1 MFGQDKGKSA
11 YNDKRYGDAKI
22 YYQDIL
28 SKRKNDNA
36 AKFGLGVTAY
46 KQKDIETAL
55 SSLNAA
61 KNSEDS
67 KLASKA
73 YYNLGNM
80 LREQN
85 KMDES
90 LAFYKK
96 AIELDPSD
104 QDAKINFELL
114 KQVMQEQ
121 QNQEQ
126 QNQEQQNQEQQ
137 NQEQQNQEQQNQEQ
151 QNQEQQNQEQQ
162 NQEQQNQEQQN
173 QEQQDQEQQDQE
185 QKDKKENDVQKTDQQ
200 IQAEAILNAL
210 KDQEK
215 INQKRQIKRQGLVK
229 WKKTGESCTHNSN
242 WSLFKYCSVNTDIY
256 RS

>member
-1 MFGQDKGKSA
+1 MIIGQDKGKNA
-11 YNDKRYGDAKI
+11 YDDQRYDDARI

-28 SKRKNDNA
+28 LERKNDNA

-55 SSLNAA
+55 SALNDA
-61 KNSEDS
+61 KNSEDP

-85 KMDES
+85 KIDDG

-96 AIELDPSD
+96 AIELDPND

-114 KQVMQEQ
+114 KQIVQQQE
-121 QNQEQ
+121 
-126 QNQEQQNQEQQ
+126 
-137 NQEQQNQEQQNQEQ
+137 
-151 QNQEQQNQEQQ
+151 
-162 NQEQQNQEQQN
+162 
-173 QEQQDQEQQDQE
+173 QEQQDQ
-185 QKDKKENDVQKTDQQ
+185 KESDEQKTDQQ

-215 INQKRQIKRQGLVK
+215 INQKRQIKTARSRKMVK
-229 WKKTGESCTHNSN
+229 DW
-242 WSLFKYCSVNTDIY
+242 
-256 RS
+256 

>member
-1 MFGQDKGKSA
+1 MIHIILLIVSIHFMFGQDKGKSA
-11 YNDKRYGDAKI
+11 YNDQRYGDAKK

-46 KQKDIETAL
+46 KQKDMKTAL
-55 SSLNAA
+55 SFLNAA

-114 KQVMQEQ
+114 KQAI
-121 QNQEQ
+121 
-126 QNQEQQNQEQQ
+126 
-137 NQEQQNQEQQNQEQ
+137 
-151 QNQEQQNQEQQ
+151 
-162 NQEQQNQEQQN
+162 

-185 QKDKKENDVQKTDQQ
+185 QRDKKENDGQKTDQQ

-215 INQKRQIKRQGLVK
+215 INQKRQIKK
-229 WKKTGESCTHNSN
+229 A
-242 WSLFKYCSVNTDIY
+242 
-256 RS
+256 RSRKMDKDW

>member
-11 YNDKRYGDAKI
+11 YNDQRYGDAKK

-46 KQKDIETAL
+46 KQKDIKTAL
-55 SSLNAA
+55 RSLNTA

-114 KQVMQEQ
+114 KQSIQEQQDQEQQDQEQ
-121 QNQEQ
+121 QN
-126 QNQEQQNQEQQ
+126 
-137 NQEQQNQEQQNQEQ
+137 
-151 QNQEQQNQEQQ
+151 
-162 NQEQQNQEQQN
+162 
-173 QEQQDQEQQDQE
+173 QEQQDQE
-185 QKDKKENDVQKTDQQ
+185 QKDKKENDGQKTDQQ

-215 INQKRQIKRQGLVK
+215 INQKRQIKKASSRK
-229 WKKTGESCTHNSN
+229 MEKDW
-242 WSLFKYCSVNTDIY
+242 
-256 RS
+256 

>member
-1 MFGQDKGKSA
+1 MIHIILLIVSIHFMFGQDKGKSA

-126 QNQEQQNQEQQ
+126 QNQEQQNR
-137 NQEQQNQEQQNQEQ
+137 
-151 QNQEQQNQEQQ
+151 
-162 NQEQQNQEQQN
+162 
-173 QEQQDQEQQDQE
+173 EQQDQEQQDQE
-185 QKDKKENDVQKTDQQ
+185 QRAKKEDDEQTTAQQ
-200 IQAEAILNAL
+200 IQAEASLNAL

-215 INQKRQIKRQGLVK
+215 INQKRQIKK
-229 WKKTGESCTHNSN
+229 A
-242 WSLFKYCSVNTDIY
+242 
-256 RS
+256 RSRKMEKDW

>member
-1 MFGQDKGKSA
+1 MIHIILLIVSINFMFGQDKGKSA
-11 YNDKRYGDAKI
+11 YNDQRYGDAKI

-46 KQKDIETAL
+46 KQKDIETAF

-85 KMDES
+85 KMDDS

-114 KQVMQEQ
+114 KQVI
-121 QNQEQ
+121 
-126 QNQEQQNQEQQ
+126 
-137 NQEQQNQEQQNQEQ
+137 
-151 QNQEQQNQEQQ
+151 
-162 NQEQQNQEQQN
+162 

-185 QKDKKENDVQKTDQQ
+185 QQDQEQQDQEQQNQEQKDKKEDDGQKTDQQ

-215 INQKRQIKRQGLVK
+215 INQKRQIKK
-229 WKKTGESCTHNSN
+229 A
-242 WSLFKYCSVNTDIY
+242 
-256 RS
+256 RSRKMEKDW

>member
-1 MFGQDKGKSA
+1 MIHIILLIVSIHFMFGQDKGKSA
-11 YNDKRYGDAKI
+11 YNDQRYGDAKK

-114 KQVMQEQ
+114 KQVI
-121 QNQEQ
+121 
-126 QNQEQQNQEQQ
+126 
-137 NQEQQNQEQQNQEQ
+137 
-151 QNQEQQNQEQQ
+151 
-162 NQEQQNQEQQN
+162 QEQQN

-185 QKDKKENDVQKTDQQ
+185 QQNQEQQDQGQKDKKENDGQKTDQQ

-215 INQKRQIKRQGLVK
+215 INQKRQIKK
-229 WKKTGESCTHNSN
+229 A
-242 WSLFKYCSVNTDIY
+242 
-256 RS
+256 RSRKMEKDW

>member
-1 MFGQDKGKSA
+1 MIHIILLIVSIHFMFGQDKGKSA
-11 YNDKRYGDAKI
+11 YNDQRYGDAKK

-46 KQKDIETAL
+46 KQKDIGTAL
-55 SSLNAA
+55 SSLNTA

-114 KQVMQEQ
+114 KQAIQEQ
-121 QNQEQ
+121 QA
-126 QNQEQQNQEQQ
+126 
-137 NQEQQNQEQQNQEQ
+137 
-151 QNQEQQNQEQQ
+151 
-162 NQEQQNQEQQN
+162 QEQQN

-185 QKDKKENDVQKTDQQ
+185 QRDKKEDDEQKTDQQ

-215 INQKRQIKRQGLVK
+215 INQKRQIKK
-229 WKKTGESCTHNSN
+229 A
-242 WSLFKYCSVNTDIY
+242 
-256 RS
+256 RSRKMEKDW

>member
-11 YNDKRYGDAKI
+11 YNDQRYGDAKK

-46 KQKDIETAL
+46 KLKDIKTAL
-55 SSLNAA
+55 SSLNTA

-126 QNQEQQNQEQQ
+126 QNQEQ
-137 NQEQQNQEQQNQEQ
+137 
-151 QNQEQQNQEQQ
+151 
-162 NQEQQNQEQQN
+162 
-173 QEQQDQEQQDQE
+173 
-185 QKDKKENDVQKTDQQ
+185 KDKKENDGQKTDQQ

-210 KDQEK
+210 KNQEK
-215 INQKRQIKRQGLVK
+215 INQKRQIKK
-229 WKKTGESCTHNSN
+229 A
-242 WSLFKYCSVNTDIY
+242 
-256 RS
+256 RSRKMEKDW

>member
-1 MFGQDKGKSA
+1 MIHIILLIVSIHFMFGQDKGKSA
-11 YNDKRYGDAKI
+11 YNDQRYGDAKK

-46 KQKDIETAL
+46 KQKDIKTAL
-55 SSLNAA
+55 RSLNTA

-126 QNQEQQNQEQQ
+126 QD
-137 NQEQQNQEQQNQEQ
+137 
-151 QNQEQQNQEQQ
+151 
-162 NQEQQNQEQQN
+162 
-173 QEQQDQEQQDQE
+173 QEQQDQEQQNQE
-185 QKDKKENDVQKTDQQ
+185 QKDKKENDGQKTDQQ

-215 INQKRQIKRQGLVK
+215 INQKRQIKK
-229 WKKTGESCTHNSN
+229 A
-242 WSLFKYCSVNTDIY
+242 
-256 RS
+256 RSRKMEKDW